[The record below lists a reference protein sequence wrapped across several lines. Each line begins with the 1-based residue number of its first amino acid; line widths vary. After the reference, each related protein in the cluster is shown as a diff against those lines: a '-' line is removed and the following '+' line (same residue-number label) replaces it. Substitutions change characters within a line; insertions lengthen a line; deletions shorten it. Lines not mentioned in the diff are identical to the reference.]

1 MAQMPHI
8 AQTRQKTLRHPLAF
22 VGVGLHCG
30 RKVSMVVRPAGANA
44 GISFLRKDLPAG
56 EGLIAACWH
65 NVVDTEMSTAI
76 GNDYGH
82 RIDTVEHLMA
92 ALHGCGVDNALVE
105 VDGPEVPIM
114 DGSAEPFVAMIER
127 VGLREQDAL
136 RHAIWI
142 CGHVEVRVGDRYARL
157 MPADTPRISVEID
170 FDNAV
175 VGSQR
180 LSMDLIDGAFRRQ
193 VARARTFSFMNQLAA
208 LKQRGLIKGGSL
220 ANAILVDADRVVNA
234 SGLRYRDEF
243 VRHKVLDCLGDLA
256 LVGAPILGHYQGCKP
271 GHELNR
277 RLLHALFER
286 RDAWSYITMDA
297 FNALMKL
304 GGQHGKQP
312 WQSGTEPPRIQASR

>member
-82 RIDTVEHLMA
+82 TIDTVEHLMA
-92 ALHGCGVDNALVE
+92 ALRGCGVDNALVE

-114 DGSAEPFVAMIER
+114 DGSAEPFVTMIER
-127 VGLREQDAL
+127 VGLREQEAL

-142 CGHVEVRVGDRYARL
+142 RGRVEVRMGDRYACL

-175 VGSQR
+175 VGAQA
-180 LSMDLIDGAFRRQ
+180 LSLELLDGVFRRQ
-193 VARARTFSFMNQLAA
+193 VAQARTFSFMNQLAA
-208 LKQRGLIKGGSL
+208 LRQRGLIKGGSL
-220 ANAILVDADRVVNA
+220 DNAILVSGDHIVNA

-256 LVGAPILGHYQGCKP
+256 LAGAPILGHYQAYKP

-277 RLLHALFER
+277 RLLHALFEG
-286 RDAWSYITMDA
+286 RDVWSHVAMGA
-297 FNALMKL
+297 FNVPTKG
-304 GGQHGKQP
+304 GGQHGRQP
-312 WQSGTEPPRIQASR
+312 GRDANQRPRMEAAR